1 MKTPILNELKKLTR
15 EKPISFHTPGHKGK
29 NTLANW
35 KELIPQID
43 LTELP
48 GLDNL
53 HDPSGVIAESLKLA
67 AKSFGAKETL
77 YSVNGTT
84 GGLYIALAAITK
96 PGDKILI
103 QRNSH
108 RSIYNGAILNRLDIE
123 YIYPNYNKRYGLFT
137 GVNPKAIE
145 KKLKED
151 SNIRA
156 VVITYP
162 NYYGICSHIKA
173 IADIVHKYDRIL
185 LVDEA
190 HGSHF
195 VFSERLPMS
204 ALEGGADL
212 SVQSIHKTLPSFTQT
227 SMIHVGSKRV
237 DIEKL
242 KSMSS
247 LYQTTSPSYLFMA
260 SLEIA
265 RAYMEG
271 EGRERLERNILFIE
285 ELTEQLNEKDRI
297 HVFTGDEEDK
307 SIFDKDV
314 TKILFAIDGI
324 PAPKVSQILRRDYN
338 IYLEMEDDRYCL
350 ALASLMNEKRDFQL
364 LKEALMDI
372 ADREYCHQEY
382 SQAVDIFKPEIMLPI
397 YEAFYKSKRV
407 VDLKQ
412 SIGKTSAAFI
422 IPYPPGIPLL
432 CPGERITEGLVDYLE
447 FLMDKGIEIIGL
459 IGYNKEKIEVI
470 D

>member
-1 MKTPILNELKKLTR
+1 MKTPILDELKKLTR

-173 IADIVHKYDRIL
+173 IN
-185 LVDEA
+185 
-190 HGSHF
+190 
-195 VFSERLPMS
+195 
-204 ALEGGADL
+204 
-212 SVQSIHKTLPSFTQT
+212 
-227 SMIHVGSKRV
+227 MI
-237 DIEKL
+237 
-242 KSMSS
+242 
-247 LYQTTSPSYLFMA
+247 
-260 SLEIA
+260 
-265 RAYMEG
+265 
-271 EGRERLERNILFIE
+271 
-285 ELTEQLNEKDRI
+285 
-297 HVFTGDEEDK
+297 
-307 SIFDKDV
+307 
-314 TKILFAIDGI
+314 
-324 PAPKVSQILRRDYN
+324 
-338 IYLEMEDDRYCL
+338 
-350 ALASLMNEKRDFQL
+350 
-364 LKEALMDI
+364 
-372 ADREYCHQEY
+372 EYY
-382 SQAVDIFKPEIMLPI
+382 
-397 YEAFYKSKRV
+397 
-407 VDLKQ
+407 
-412 SIGKTSAAFI
+412 
-422 IPYPPGIPLL
+422 
-432 CPGERITEGLVDYLE
+432 
-447 FLMDKGIEIIGL
+447 
-459 IGYNKEKIEVI
+459 
-470 D
+470 